1 MTRETIERREMFPKD
16 GSNAT
21 RTGSPGMPF
30 RTGGQRRKRPRKN
43 CIETIETTIRLE
55 PAVDG
60 INAPRK
66 SITRKFETNA

>member
-1 MTRETIERREMFPKD
+1 MSREAIERREMFPKD

-43 CIETIETTIRLE
+43 CIETTIRLE
-55 PAVDG
+55 PAVD
-60 INAPRK
+60 APRE
-66 SITRKFETNA
+66 SITRKFETNV

>member
-43 CIETIETTIRLE
+43 GIETTIHLE

>member
-1 MTRETIERREMFPKD
+1 MTREAIERREMFPKD

-30 RTGGQRRKRPRKN
+30 RIGGQRSKRPRKN
-43 CIETIETTIRLE
+43 CIETTIRLE

-66 SITRKFETNA
+66 SITSKLKTNA